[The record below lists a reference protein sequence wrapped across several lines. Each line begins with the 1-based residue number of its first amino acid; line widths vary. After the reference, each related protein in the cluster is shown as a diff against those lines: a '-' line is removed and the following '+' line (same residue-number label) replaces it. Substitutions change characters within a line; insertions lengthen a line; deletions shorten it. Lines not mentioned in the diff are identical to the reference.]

1 MRYTRTQTVLKT
13 TPASWRDSHS
23 RRAKGSPLSSARRCG
38 RQRAQHRRVQVAKRV
53 AEVLQREAVQG
64 ERRVRQ
70 HVPRPNNAQ
79 HSALRGAPAVD
90 TTCSEPWQRSIEACR
105 WVAMRAAH
113 RRGTSKAINFRVDC
127 GVPRAH
133 EHIRRVLD
141 GLGRHGVGVGCDE
154 AETPR
159 RTPVTTPRRRCLQ
172 VWYKKSLTKRR
183 TSRPS
188 PLRAVTCT
196 WPFACA
202 TDGHRFGQPSS
213 LSQSESVCWLDL
225 LVGTRLHLR
234 GTIDSTSG
242 QRREA
247 SRPL

>member
-1 MRYTRTQTVLKT
+1 MCQTQTSYALYTRTQTVLKT

-90 TTCSEPWQRSIEACR
+90 TTCSGPWQRYGSEASRRSAGRRCGRLTGEAPQRPSTFGLTAACHAPTSI
-105 WVAMRAAH
+105 
-113 RRGTSKAINFRVDC
+113 F
-127 GVPRAH
+127 
-133 EHIRRVLD
+133 D
-141 GLGRHGVGVGCDE
+141 GSSTDKLWRHGVGVGCDE

-159 RTPVTTPRRRCLQ
+159 RTPVTLLAAAAVGVCKFGT
-172 VWYKKSLTKRR
+172 KK
-183 TSRPS
+183 
-188 PLRAVTCT
+188 A
-196 WPFACA
+196 
-202 TDGHRFGQPSS
+202 
-213 LSQSESVCWLDL
+213 
-225 LVGTRLHLR
+225 
-234 GTIDSTSG
+234 
-242 QRREA
+242 
-247 SRPL
+247 

>member
-1 MRYTRTQTVLKT
+1 MCQTQTSYALYTRTQTVLKT

-90 TTCSEPWQRSIEACR
+90 TTCSDLQWT
-105 WVAMRAAH
+105 VAAKH
-113 RRGTSKAINFRVDC
+113 RGVPLGGDAGGSLRHLKGHHLRVDC

-141 GLGRHGVGVGCDE
+141 GRASAAWCRCGLRPSGDAASHPCD
-154 AETPR
+154 A
-159 RTPVTTPRRRCLQ
+159 PRRRRRRCSPSL
-172 VWYKKSLTKRR
+172 VKK
-183 TSRPS
+183 
-188 PLRAVTCT
+188 A
-196 WPFACA
+196 
-202 TDGHRFGQPSS
+202 
-213 LSQSESVCWLDL
+213 
-225 LVGTRLHLR
+225 
-234 GTIDSTSG
+234 
-242 QRREA
+242 
-247 SRPL
+247 

>member
-38 RQRAQHRRVQVAKRV
+38 RQRAQHGRVQVAKRV

-90 TTCSEPWQRSIEACR
+90 TTCSGPWQRSIEA
-105 WVAMRAAH
+105 RAAGWRCGRLTGEAPQRPSTFGLTAACH
-113 RRGTSKAINFRVDC
+113 APTSIF
-127 GVPRAH
+127 
-133 EHIRRVLD
+133 D
-141 GLGRHGVGVGCDE
+141 GSSTGELRRHGVGVGCDQ

-159 RTPVTTPRRRCLQ
+159 HTLATLLAAAAVG
-172 VWYKKSLTKRR
+172 VFKFGKK
-183 TSRPS
+183 
-188 PLRAVTCT
+188 A
-196 WPFACA
+196 
-202 TDGHRFGQPSS
+202 
-213 LSQSESVCWLDL
+213 
-225 LVGTRLHLR
+225 
-234 GTIDSTSG
+234 
-242 QRREA
+242 
-247 SRPL
+247 

>member
-141 GLGRHGVGVGCDE
+141 GKALAAWRRCGLRRSGDAASHPCD
-154 AETPR
+154 APR
-159 RTPVTTPRRRCLQ
+159 RRRRRCLQ
-172 VWYKKSLTKRR
+172 VWYKKK
-183 TSRPS
+183 P
-188 PLRAVTCT
+188 
-196 WPFACA
+196 
-202 TDGHRFGQPSS
+202 D
-213 LSQSESVCWLDL
+213 
-225 LVGTRLHLR
+225 
-234 GTIDSTSG
+234 
-242 QRREA
+242 
-247 SRPL
+247 